1 MGIRSDSPGCRA
13 DLFGRHWDPARGREP
28 REREVEMRKRSFGL
42 MAVAAAVALVT
53 AACASEQGAG
63 GGGAGGEDG
72 GEPQDLLA
80 TVQDRGVL
88 RVATDP
94 EYPPQS
100 FLNEETGQWEGFDID
115 VATEI
120 ANRMGV
126 EIEFI
131 TPNWGQIIAGS
142 WQDRWD
148 VSVGSMTVTPER
160 DQVLHFMTPY
170 YYTPAA
176 VAVREEDAAQYSDV
190 ATDFDGASIGV
201 CGGCTY
207 EFYLDKSL
215 EIPGEDIE
223 FVIDDAEIRTY
234 NTDIPAI
241 KDLEVGRLDA
251 AMSSLT
257 TLRGAEE
264 EGSPIE
270 IIDNVYYEPLSVA
283 VDRSA
288 PLDPTSLVEEI
299 DRIVQEMHDDGT
311 LSQLSMEWFGEDL
324 SQKT

>member
-1 MGIRSDSPGCRA
+1 VS
-13 DLFGRHWDPARGREP
+13 
-28 REREVEMRKRSFGL
+28 
-42 MAVAAAVALVT
+42 
-53 AACASEQGAG
+53 
-63 GGGAGGEDG
+63 
-72 GEPQDLLA
+72 
-80 TVQDRGVL
+80 
-88 RVATDP
+88 TDP

-100 FLNEETGQWEGFDID
+100 FLNEETGVWEGFDIA

-120 ANRMGV
+120 AERLGV
-126 EIEFI
+126 DVEFI

-160 DQVLHFMTPY
+160 DEVLHFMTPY

-176 VAVREEDAAQYSDV
+176 VAVRSEDAGQYTDV
-190 ATDFDGASIGV
+190 TTDFDGTTIGV

-215 EIPGEDIE
+215 EIPGEEIE

-234 NTDIPAI
+234 NTDIPAV
-241 KDLEVGRLDA
+241 KDLEIGRVDA

-257 TLRGAEE
+257 VLQGAVD
-264 EGSPIE
+264 EGSPITIVE
-270 IIDNVYYEPLSVA
+270 NVYYEPLSVA
-283 VDRSA
+283 VDRES

-299 DRIVQEMHDDGT
+299 DRIVQEMHEDGT
-311 LSQLSMEWFGEDL
+311 LSQLSMEWFGQDL
-324 SQKT
+324 SVKT

>member
-1 MGIRSDSPGCRA
+1 
-13 DLFGRHWDPARGREP
+13 
-28 REREVEMRKRSFGL
+28 MRKGWGL
-42 MAVAAAVALVT
+42 MAVLAAAALVT
-53 AACASEQGAG
+53 AACAEEQQAG
-63 GGGAGGEDG
+63 GGGGGG
-72 GEPQDLLA
+72 GGGGAQAEPADLLA
-80 TVQDRGVL
+80 EIQDRGVL

-100 FLNEETGQWEGFDID
+100 FLNEETGQWEGYDIA

-120 ANRMGV
+120 ANRLGV

-176 VAVREEDAAQYSDV
+176 VAVREEDAGQYTDV

-207 EFYLDKSL
+207 EFYLEKDL
-215 EIPGEDIE
+215 EIPGENIE
-223 FVIDDAEIRTY
+223 FVIDDAEVVTY
-234 NTDIPAI
+234 NTDVPAI
-241 KDLEVGRLDA
+241 KDLEVGRVDA

-257 TLRGAEE
+257 TLQGAIDQ
-264 EGSPIE
+264 GSPIE

-288 PLDPTSLVEEI
+288 PLDPTSLVTEI
-299 DRIVQEMHDDGT
+299 DAIVQEMHADGT
-311 LSQLSMEWFGEDL
+311 LSQLSMEWFGQDL

>member
-1 MGIRSDSPGCRA
+1 
-13 DLFGRHWDPARGREP
+13 
-28 REREVEMRKRSFGL
+28 MRKRWYGL
-42 MAVAAAVALVT
+42 VALLAAAALVT
-53 AACASEQGAG
+53 AACGQEEQPPAG
-63 GGGAGGEDG
+63 GGGGGGTEE
-72 GEPQDLLA
+72 EPQDLLA
-80 TVQDRGVL
+80 RIQDSGVL

-120 ANRMGV
+120 ARRMGV
-126 EIEFI
+126 EVEFI
-131 TPNWGQIIAGS
+131 TPNWGQIIAGN

-176 VAVREEDAAQYSDV
+176 VAVRQEDAGAYTDV
-190 ATDFDGASIGV
+190 ATDFDGTTIGV

-207 EFYLDKSL
+207 ESYLEKSL
-215 EIPGEDIE
+215 EIPGEEID
-223 FVIDDAEIRTY
+223 FVIDNAEVRTY
-234 NTDIPAI
+234 NTDLPAI

-257 TLRGAEE
+257 TLEGAQK

-270 IIDNVYYEPLSVA
+270 IVDNVYYEPLSVA
-283 VDRSA
+283 VDRNA

-299 DRIVQEMHDDGT
+299 DRIVQEMHEDGT
-311 LSQLSMEWFGEDL
+311 LSELSMKWFGTDL
-324 SQKT
+324 SKKT

>member
-1 MGIRSDSPGCRA
+1 
-13 DLFGRHWDPARGREP
+13 
-28 REREVEMRKRSFGL
+28 MRKSRFTL
-42 MAVAAAVALVT
+42 VAVLAAGALLT
-53 AACASEQGAG
+53 AACAEETPTG
-63 GGGAGGEDG
+63 GGGGGG
-72 GEPQDLLA
+72 GQAEPNDLLA
-80 TVQDRGVL
+80 EIQSRGTL

-94 EYPPQS
+94 QYPPQS
-100 FLNEETGQWEGFDID
+100 SLNEETGEWEGFDID

-131 TPNWGQIIAGS
+131 TPGWEQIIAGS

-160 DQVLHFMTPY
+160 DEVLHFATPY

-176 VAVREEDAAQYSDV
+176 IAVREEDAATMTDI
-190 ATDFDGASIGV
+190 ATDFDGATIGL

-207 EFYLDKSL
+207 EFYLDKTL
-215 EIPGEDIE
+215 DIPGEEIE
-223 FVIDDAEIRTY
+223 FVIDDAEVRTY
-234 NTDIPAI
+234 NTDVPAI

-251 AMSSLT
+251 AISSLT
-257 TLRGAEE
+257 TLRGAQE

-270 IIDNVYYEPLSVA
+270 IVGNVFYEPLSVA

-288 PLDPTSLVEEI
+288 ALDPTRFVEEL
-299 DRIVQEMHDDGT
+299 DRIVQEMHSDGT
-311 LSQLSMEWFGEDL
+311 LSALSEEWFGQDL
-324 SQKT
+324 STKT

>member
-1 MGIRSDSPGCRA
+1 
-13 DLFGRHWDPARGREP
+13 
-28 REREVEMRKRSFGL
+28 MRKRWFGL
-42 MAVAAAVALVT
+42 MAVVAAGALVT
-53 AACASEQGAG
+53 AACGQEGETGAG
-63 GGGAGGEDG
+63 GGGGTTEE
-72 GEPQDLLA
+72 EPQDLLA
-80 TVQDRGVL
+80 QVQDTGVL
-88 RVATDP
+88 RVASDP

-100 FLNEETGQWEGFDID
+100 FLNEETGQWEGFDIA

-120 ANRMGV
+120 ANRLGV

-176 VAVREEDAAQYSDV
+176 VAVREEDAGQYTDV
-190 ATDFDGASIGV
+190 ATDFDGKAIGV

-207 EFYLDKSL
+207 EFYLEKNL

-257 TLRGAEE
+257 TLQGAVD

-270 IIDNVYYEPLSVA
+270 IVDNVYFEPLSVA
-283 VDRSA
+283 VDREA

-299 DRIVQEMHDDGT
+299 DRIVQEMHEDGT
-311 LSQLSMEWFGEDL
+311 LSQLSMEWFGQDL
-324 SQKT
+324 TTKT

>member
-1 MGIRSDSPGCRA
+1 VPY
-13 DLFGRHWDPARGREP
+13 PGREP
-28 REREVEMRKRSFGL
+28 REREVEMRRGSFGL
-42 MAVAAAVALVT
+42 VAALAAVMLIAG
-53 AACASEQGAG
+53 ACGQEQDA
-63 GGGAGGEDG
+63 GGGAGGEG
-72 GEPQDLLA
+72 GQAEEPQDLLA
-80 TVQDRGVL
+80 TIQDRGFL

-120 ANRMGV
+120 GRRMGV
-126 EIEFI
+126 DVEFI

-160 DQVLHFMTPY
+160 EEVLHFMTPY

-176 VAVREEDAAQYSDV
+176 VAVRQDEAGQYTDIE
-190 ATDFDGASIGV
+190 TDFDGKVIGV

-215 EIPGEDIE
+215 EIPGEEIE

-234 NTDIPAI
+234 NTDLPAI
-241 KDLEVGRLDA
+241 KDVEVGRLDA
-251 AMSSLT
+251 AISSLT
-257 TLRGAEE
+257 TLQGAKD
-264 EGSPIE
+264 EGSAIE
-270 IIDNVYYEPLSVA
+270 IIGNVYYEPLSVA
-283 VDRSA
+283 VDKSA
-288 PLDPTSLVEEI
+288 PIDPTSLVEEI
-299 DRIVQEMHDDGT
+299 DGIVQEMHDDGT
-311 LSQLSMEWFGEDL
+311 LTEMSMKWFGLDL
-324 SQKT
+324 TKKTQ

>member
-1 MGIRSDSPGCRA
+1 VPY
-13 DLFGRHWDPARGREP
+13 PGREP
-28 REREVEMRKRSFGL
+28 REREVEMRRGSFGL
-42 MAVAAAVALVT
+42 VAALAAVMLIAG
-53 AACASEQGAG
+53 ACGQEEGAG
-63 GGGAGGEDG
+63 GGAGDG
-72 GEPQDLLA
+72 GGQAEEPQDLLA
-80 TVQDRGVL
+80 AIQDRGFL

-120 ANRMGV
+120 GRRMGV
-126 EIEFI
+126 DVEFI

-160 DQVLHFMTPY
+160 EEVLHFMTPY

-176 VAVREEDAAQYSDV
+176 VAVRQDEAGQYTDIE
-190 ATDFDGASIGV
+190 TDFDGKVIGV

-215 EIPGEDIE
+215 EIPGEEIE

-234 NTDIPAI
+234 NTDLPAI
-241 KDLEVGRLDA
+241 KDVEVGRLDA
-251 AMSSLT
+251 AISSLT
-257 TLRGAEE
+257 TLQGAKD
-264 EGSPIE
+264 EGSAIE
-270 IIDNVYYEPLSVA
+270 IIGNVYYEPLSVA
-283 VDRSA
+283 VDKSA
-288 PLDPTSLVEEI
+288 PLDPASLVEEI
-299 DRIVQEMHDDGT
+299 DGIVQEMHNDGT
-311 LSQLSMEWFGEDL
+311 LTELSMKWFGVDL
-324 SQKT
+324 TKKTQ

>member
-1 MGIRSDSPGCRA
+1 MVSVP
-13 DLFGRHWDPARGREP
+13 GREP
-28 REREVEMRKRSFGL
+28 REREVEMGKRRFGL
-42 MAVAAAVALVT
+42 LAVLTAAALVT
-53 AACASEQGAG
+53 AACGTEEGTG
-63 GGGAGGEDG
+63 GGGTGGG
-72 GEPQDLLA
+72 GQEEPQDLLSEI
-80 TVQDRGVL
+80 QNRGTL

-100 FLNEETGQWEGFDID
+100 FLNEETGEWEGFDID
-115 VATEI
+115 VATAI
-120 ANRMGV
+120 AERLGV

-176 VAVREEDAAQYSDV
+176 VAVRQEDAGSYTDV
-190 ATDFDGASIGV
+190 ATDFDGKAIGV

-215 EIPGEDIE
+215 EIPGEEID

-257 TLRGAEE
+257 TLQGALD

-270 IIDNVYYEPLSVA
+270 IVDNVYYEPLSVA
-283 VDRSA
+283 VDREA

-299 DRIVQEMHDDGT
+299 DRIVAELHEDGT
-311 LSQLSMEWFGEDL
+311 LSQLSTEWFGEDL
-324 SQKT
+324 STKT